1 MDSSLMEKLY
11 RYLGEERLANSIR
24 TSASHEDA
32 IQQYRRELQ
41 LRQILIKPITLV
53 EVILRN
59 SIDIALSAWW
69 ENAGFEGTW
78 TDSGAEEKTLSPFLH
93 TSEWR
98 KRASSNKSSRADAI
112 THSDLIAHASF
123 GSWRNMIGNPASRS
137 LRKPEDATSRM
148 MADWHKACNQD
159 ARCATLWKT
168 ALHAAFPNIPKTKKE
183 RGGLSPRAYIGIRLT
198 RISALRNRV
207 CHCDNLAKVNVQA
220 RYEDMLQVIDAID
233 FDLGQWARNECS
245 DEIAAWAA
253 KTNARETQK
262 QTKNIVT

>member
-1 MDSSLMEKLY
+1 MNSLLIEKLY
-11 RYLGEERLANSIR
+11 RYLGEERLKSSIR
-24 TSASHEDA
+24 VNASHEDVLE
-32 IQQYRRELQ
+32 QYRRELQ

-69 ENAGFEGTW
+69 ENAGLGGTW
-78 TDSGAEEKTLSPFLH
+78 TDSPAEEKTLSPFLH

-98 KRASSNKSSRADAI
+98 KRASSNKSSCADAI

-137 LRKPEDATSRM
+137 LRKPEDATSSM
-148 MADWHKACNQD
+148 MSDWRKACAQD

-168 ALHAAFPNIPKTKKE
+168 ALYAAFPNIPETKKG

-220 RYEDMLQVIDAID
+220 RYDDMLQVVDAID
-233 FDLGQWARNECS
+233 LDLGRWLRAECS
-245 DEIAAWAA
+245 DEIAAWS
-253 KTNARETQK
+253 ETHRRQD
-262 QTKNIVT
+262 